1 MSARHLDPQPTMSYY
16 LVHNVNQPPEE
27 TNEKFQKQNNTRS
40 DKKYKYIIH
49 LSTPSASF
57 YPISKCPSIPL
68 SSPPLSLSVENVCNF
83 ILRKTQ
89 QYYAYENST
98 TRLVITYHVSFVQST
113 ITSGHHCGRGRGGEG
128 VGHAA

>member
-27 TNEKFQKQNNTRS
+27 TNEKFQKQKNTRS

-49 LSTPSASF
+49 LSTPSAPF
-57 YPISKCPSIPL
+57 YPIYKCPSIPL

-113 ITSGHHCGRGRGGEG
+113 ITSGHHCGRGGKG
-128 VGHAA
+128 VGHAS